1 MIYIFPFMVGC
12 SIVLAM
18 VQNGRLADYIGLKSC
33 TLINFM
39 TGVTGALILLIV
51 TREAFFSPTDFNGM
65 PAIGYIG
72 GLLGIFIV
80 TTSTIVVSK
89 LPIIT
94 SSMLMYTGQLA
105 MGIIIDAIM
114 GTPLSIGKIAGC
126 ILIVIG
132 VYFNSFVDKYY
143 AKQDLAEQTS
153 SSLLEERLL
162 D

>member
-1 MIYIFPFMVGC
+1 MIYIFPFMVGV

-18 VQNGRLADYIGLKSC
+18 VQNGRLAEHIGLKNC
-33 TLINFM
+33 TLINFL
-39 TGVTGALILLIV
+39 TGVTGAVILMVVARDSLV
-51 TREAFFSPTDFNGM
+51 VSNFEGM
-65 PAIGYIG
+65 PFIGYIG
-72 GLLGIFIV
+72 GLLGIAIV

-94 SSMLMYTGQLA
+94 STMLMYTGQLA
-105 MGIIIDAIM
+105 MGILIDYLR
-114 GTPLSIGKIAGC
+114 GTPLSIGKIIGC
-126 ILIVIG
+126 ALIVIG

-143 AKQDLAEQTS
+143 AKQDSIEQTS